1 MNKQE
6 ANSVT
11 ICGPHLRLMNR
22 SYCFENKQIFPVICI
37 QLFTW
42 VLFLALF
49 PFHFVYSPWA
59 ISTLNTE
66 FYLYLFSDYKNVSM
80 LIVKKKKSMG
90 KKSNMES
97 KNLTHSHHPEKT
109 TFISWVMF
117 CDLLFSVNNVIS
129 IFLLLNILY
138 CIIFK
143 GCKVFH
149 HINVL

>member
-1 MNKQE
+1 
-6 ANSVT
+6 
-11 ICGPHLRLMNR
+11 
-22 SYCFENKQIFPVICI
+22 
-37 QLFTW
+37 
-42 VLFLALF
+42 
-49 PFHFVYSPWA
+49 
-59 ISTLNTE
+59 
-66 FYLYLFSDYKNVSM
+66 M

-97 KNLTHSHHPEKT
+97 KNSTHSHHPEKT